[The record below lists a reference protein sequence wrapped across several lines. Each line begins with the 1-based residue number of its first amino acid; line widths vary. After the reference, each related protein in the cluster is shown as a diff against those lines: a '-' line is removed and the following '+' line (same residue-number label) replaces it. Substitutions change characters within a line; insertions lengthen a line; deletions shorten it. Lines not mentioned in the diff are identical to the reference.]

1 LARGLLLLLLAGVV
15 VGGVFGYRALTRPPE
30 QTYRTVKLDRG
41 GIVAQVNATGTLSA
55 HVTVQVG
62 AQVSGRIAELD
73 ADFNS
78 SVKKG
83 QVIARLDPELFKAA
97 LAQSHANTIQ
107 ASGVLAQAKAT
118 LDKDKKVSE
127 RAKQL
132 HDEGLMSQQ
141 DFDNAMS
148 QIAIDQAAVAA
159 QAGQVEQSRAQ
170 ERQGEINL
178 AYCTIYSPIDGTVIS
193 RSVDVGQTVAA
204 SLQAPV
210 LFTIAEDLHKMQV
223 DTNVTEGDVG
233 KLKDKM
239 RATFMVDAYPNERF
253 VGTIQQIRNAA
264 TTVQNV
270 VTYDAVIEVENT
282 ELKLRPGMT
291 ANAKITYDRREDALR
306 VPNAA
311 LRFHPPP
318 ALAAS
323 ASAAL
328 AAVPPPVTS
337 SSASP
342 GEHARHHG
350 ASSAA
355 PEGSASPRPHRGHGA
370 PADPTVKV
378 IWVMR
383 GAQPVPVV
391 VHVGLTDGT
400 NTEVVSGEVQEGDE
414 VVLELL
420 SGDEPAHT
428 GHAPSGNQPPRM
440 RL

>member
-1 LARGLLLLLLAGVV
+1 MARGLLVVLL
-15 VGGVFGYRALTRPPE
+15 GGVAGGGYYGYRVATRVPE
-30 QTYRTVKLDRG
+30 AVYRTVKLDRG
-41 GIVAQVNATGTLSA
+41 QIIAQVNATGTLSA

-62 AQVSGRIAELD
+62 AQVSGRISELL

-78 SVKKG
+78 QVKKG
-83 QVIARLDPELFKAA
+83 EVIARLDPELFKAA
-97 LAQSHANTIQ
+97 AAQAHANTVQ
-107 ASGVLAQAKAT
+107 AYGVLAQDKAT
-118 LDKDKKVSE
+118 LEKDKRNAE

-132 HDEGLMSQQ
+132 HDGGLMSQQ
-141 DFDNAMS
+141 DYDNATA
-148 QIAIDQAAVAA
+148 QVAVDAAAIEA
-159 QAGQVEQSRAQ
+159 QKGQVEQNQAQ
-170 ERQGEINL
+170 ERQAAINL

-233 KLKDKM
+233 KLQPKL

-253 VGTIQQIRNAA
+253 VGKISQIRNAA

-270 VTYDAVIEVENT
+270 VTYDAVIEVENA

-291 ANAKITYDRREDALR
+291 ANVKVTYDRREDALR

-311 LRFHPPP
+311 LRFRPPP
-318 ALAAS
+318 RLAAS

-328 AAVPPPVTS
+328 ASAPPGPAAS
-337 SSASP
+337 SSASH
-342 GEHARHHG
+342 GEHAHPHG
-350 ASSAA
+350 ASSASPA
-355 PEGSASPRPHRGHGA
+355 GSVGGGHHGHHGP
-370 PADPTVKV
+370 PADPTTKV
-378 IWVMR
+378 LWVMR
-383 GAQPVPVV
+383 GKQPVPIV

-400 NTEVVSGEVQEGDE
+400 YTEIVSGDVQEGDE
-414 VVLELL
+414 VVLELM
-420 SGDEPAHT
+420 SGDEPAEHSH
-428 GHAPSGNQPPRM
+428 GGNQPPRM